1 MRRVLGG
8 ANRGHPASF
17 LFDECSMK
25 AIFRGLSV
33 SMFALAAAG
42 CTTPNPTPLNRPGDV
57 PQAFTAPTVD
67 KQAPVWPEANWW
79 VNFKADELPA
89 LVDTAQKENLD
100 LAAAAARVIE
110 AEAQDGVAFSNLL
123 PVVNLQGAANRDG
136 SHSSSPSFTAGPGGT
151 VVETPGTPFTTT
163 SNSFSAGLAAS
174 YQADFWGLYRD
185 RLYQARENLRAA
197 RYAETVVGLTTVSSV
212 AQQYFTVLAT
222 RERITIARQ
231 NIDAAKRILVVVQA
245 KVTNGVSSN
254 LDLAQEQAV
263 VATQEARLP
272 ALIEQEREARYAL
285 AILLGKAPEGLD
297 VKAQNLDGIASPVVQ
312 GGLPSELLLRNPS
325 VAEAEANL
333 YAAHAN
339 VDAARAA
346 FFPAIGLTGS
356 GSYASST
363 LSNLI
368 NPSTFAWSIG
378 ASLVQ
383 TIFDG
388 GAKKAQDDLAI
399 AQQQEQIADY
409 RKTVFTAFSDVESA
423 LGQVSS
429 DSDQLVALT
438 EEVRA
443 SAEAF
448 RISELQYREGTIDI
462 LSLLTAQ
469 QTLFTAEDTLVQTKL
484 ARLEADVSLYIA
496 LGGGWSQAQSDKDY
510 KYQLDW
516 WPI

>member
-1 MRRVLGG
+1 
-8 ANRGHPASF
+8 
-17 LFDECSMK
+17 MK

-33 SMFALAAAG
+33 SMIALVAAG
-42 CTTPNPTPLNRPGDV
+42 CTTPNPTPLDKPGDV
-57 PQAFTAPTVD
+57 PPAFTAPVAD
-67 KQAPVWPEANWW
+67 KQAPIWPEANWW

-89 LVDTAQKENLD
+89 LMDTAQKENLD
-100 LAAAAARVIE
+100 LAAAAARVLQ

-123 PVVNLQGAANRDG
+123 PTVNLQGNANRQR
-136 SHSSSPSFTAGPGGT
+136 GT
-151 VVETPGTPFTTT
+151 TGTSTT
-163 SNSFSAGLAAS
+163 SRTFNSFGAGVAAS

-185 RLYQARENLRAA
+185 RLYQARENLRVA
-197 RYAETVVGLTTVSSV
+197 RYAESVVGLTTTSSV

-222 RERITIARQ
+222 RERIVIARQ

-254 LDLAQEQAV
+254 LDLAQEQSL

-272 ALIEQEREARYAL
+272 GLIEQEREARYAL
-285 AILLGKAPEGLD
+285 AILLGRAPEGFD
-297 VKAQNLDGIASPVVQ
+297 IQAQNLNGIVSPAVQ
-312 GGLPSELLLRNPS
+312 GGVPSELLLRRPD

-346 FFPAIGLTGS
+346 FFPQVSITAGR
-356 GSYASST
+356 SYASAFTDT
-363 LSNLI
+363 LF
-368 NPSTFAWSIG
+368 NPSSIAWNIG

-388 GAKKAQDDLAI
+388 GRLKAQDDLAL
-399 AQQQEQIADY
+399 AQQQEQIATY
-409 RKTVFTAFSDVESA
+409 RKTVFTAFSNVESA

-429 DSDQLVALT
+429 NNDQLVALT

-443 SAEAF
+443 STEAF

-462 LSLLTAQ
+462 LSLLQAQ
-469 QTLFTAEDTLVQTKL
+469 QSLFTAQDTLIQTKL
-484 ARLEADVSLYIA
+484 ARLDANVSLYMA
-496 LGGGWSQAQSDKDY
+496 LGGGWSQQQSDKDY

>member
-1 MRRVLGG
+1 
-8 ANRGHPASF
+8 
-17 LFDECSMK
+17 MK

-42 CTTPNPTPLNRPGDV
+42 CTTPNPTPLDRPGDV
-57 PQAFTAPTVD
+57 PQGFTAPAVD
-67 KQAPVWPEANWW
+67 KQAPIWPEANWW
-79 VNFKADELPA
+79 MNFKADELPA

-110 AEAQDGVAFSNLL
+110 AEAEDGVAFSNLL
-123 PVVNLQGAANRDG
+123 PVVNLQGNATR
-136 SHSSSPSFTAGPGGT
+136 SMTSGG
-151 VVETPGTPFTTT
+151 VT
-163 SNSFSAGLAAS
+163 STNGLTSVSRTFNSFNAGLAAS
-174 YQADFWGLYRD
+174 YQADFWGLERD

-285 AILLGKAPEGLD
+285 AILLGKAPEGFD

-312 GGLPSELLLRNPS
+312 GGLPSEVLLRRPD

-346 FFPAIGLTGS
+346 FFPAISLTGS
-356 GSYASST
+356 GSYASSMI
-363 LSNLI
+363 SNLI
-368 NPSTFAWSIG
+368 NPSTFGWSIG
-378 ASLVQ
+378 ASLLQ

-388 GAKKAQDDLAI
+388 GAKKAQDDLAL

-409 RKTVFTAFSDVESA
+409 RKTVFTAFSNVETS

-429 DSDQLVALT
+429 NSDQLVALT

-484 ARLEADVSLYIA
+484 ARLESDVSLYIA
-496 LGGGWSQAQSDKDY
+496 LGGGWTQTQSDKDY